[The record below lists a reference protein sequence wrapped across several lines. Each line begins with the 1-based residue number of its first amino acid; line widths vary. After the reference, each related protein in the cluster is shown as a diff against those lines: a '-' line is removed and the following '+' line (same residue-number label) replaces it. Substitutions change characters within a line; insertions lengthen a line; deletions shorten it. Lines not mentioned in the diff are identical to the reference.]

1 MPVCTWCCCK
11 SQKKGKQASNRKFR
25 RKAHVLLH
33 QGKAHL
39 LPFKSFEVMSPWDLG
54 GDGKHFWGFHPEE
67 EWCIKLMR
75 K

>member
-1 MPVCTWCCCK
+1 MVLLQVAEERKAGEQP
-11 SQKKGKQASNRKFR
+11 QRKFR

-33 QGKAHL
+33 QGKEHL
-39 LPFKSFEVMSPWDLG
+39 LPVKSFEVMSPWDLG

-67 EWCIKLMR
+67 ERYVKLMR

>member
-1 MPVCTWCCCK
+1 MRTAQSPLI
-11 SQKKGKQASNRKFR
+11 QKGKQASNRKFR

-54 GDGKHFWGFHPEE
+54 GDGMHFCGFHPDE
-67 EWCIKLMR
+67 EWYAKLMR